1 MEWDGRRKAAVI
13 STWSRLIFLRF
24 SFFRFFLSLS
34 PRVSLLV
41 SLLSFL
47 TLSRFLCLVFS
58 LAFYFLVLFWLSP
71 QQHCTDH
78 LFLSLFLSLSLQGAV
93 RAELTTREAAQYIL
107 EIIRLLGSCAFTLIH
122 LLVVCLVTA
131 SLYTGTTAGL
141 FAASCFGII
150 AIE

>member
-1 MEWDGRRKAAVI
+1 VRRKEESRSHLNLEPADLSPFLFLSFFSLSFTA
-13 STWSRLIFLRF
+13 SFSSRL
-24 SFFRFFLSLS
+24 
-34 PRVSLLV
+34 

-58 LAFYFLVLFWLSP
+58 RFLFPRSILTLSSTAL
-71 QQHCTDH
+71 HRS
-78 LFLSLFLSLSLQGAV
+78 LLSLSLFHSLSLQGAV
-93 RAELTTREAAQYIL
+93 RAELTTREAAQYIS

-122 LLVVCLVTA
+122 LLVVCLVTV